1 MQPWIVFI
9 SIKYPYQLFKLMM
22 GPIFF
27 RTTGILVFLFF
38 SGMLYA
44 QGISELPHF
53 KTDADK
59 DSRISYAEFYKGMD
73 SALLFEKWDSSCNGV
88 LDRQELYDI
97 MQEHRKQA
105 AGAVVL
111 EASYAGGRLNSGG
124 RSARQER
131 ETGELQLLRSFFRLA
146 DLNRDHRLNKTEFY
160 LFLFRQ
166 YDADEN
172 GSLLLSEYTTKSLQ

>member
-1 MQPWIVFI
+1 
-9 SIKYPYQLFKLMM
+9 MM

-27 RTTGILVFLFF
+27 RTTGIFVFLFC
-38 SGMLYA
+38 SRILYA

-53 KTDADK
+53 KTLDADN

-73 SALLFEKWDSSCNGV
+73 SALLFEKWDSSYDGA

-97 MQEHRKQA
+97 IQEHSMQA
-105 AGAVVL
+105 TRAVVL
-111 EASYAGGRLNSGG
+111 EASYAGGRLNSGD
-124 RSARQER
+124 SHSRQER
-131 ETGELQLLRSFFRLA
+131 EAGELQLLRSFFRLA

-172 GSLLLSEYTTKSLQ
+172 GSLLLSEYVTKSLQ